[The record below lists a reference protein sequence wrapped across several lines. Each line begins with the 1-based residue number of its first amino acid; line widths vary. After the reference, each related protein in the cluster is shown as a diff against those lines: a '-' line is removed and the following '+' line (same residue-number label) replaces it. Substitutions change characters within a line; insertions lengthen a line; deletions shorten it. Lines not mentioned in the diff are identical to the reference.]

1 MKIPLTKMGL
11 PQVAVFPGML
21 LAIMVLIGFA
31 WHKDI
36 ILNAKVV
43 LVIEVVLLIVL
54 VWVLAFFRDFERTI
68 PEGTDILLSP
78 ADGKISDI
86 EIVDEPEVG
95 GKAIRIGIFLNIFNV
110 HVNRVPCAVRVEKIT
125 YKEGEFKDARDPEC
139 ARVNERNDVLM
150 TRLDE
155 PADKLVVRQIS
166 GAIARRIVCV
176 AKVGDEFASGDRF
189 GMIKFGSRTELYLP
203 WRENAKVEVEIGD
216 NVKAGLT
223 VFVRYE

>member
-21 LAIMVLIGFA
+21 LAVMVLIGFA

-110 HVNRVPCAVRVEKIT
+110 HVNRVPCSVRVEKIT
-125 YKEGEFKDARDPEC
+125 YKEGEFKNAMDPES
-139 ARVNERNDVLM
+139 ARVNESN
-150 TRLDE
+150 
-155 PADKLVVRQIS
+155 
-166 GAIARRIVCV
+166 
-176 AKVGDEFASGDRF
+176 
-189 GMIKFGSRTELYLP
+189 
-203 WRENAKVEVEIGD
+203 
-216 NVKAGLT
+216 
-223 VFVRYE
+223 